1 MIRSRAG
8 IVDVTYLNTNGA
20 AINPAERYLS
30 VCDLTIRIGSQGP
43 ALVED
48 VSFDIARGETLAIV
62 GESGSGKSLTSLAVM
77 GLLPNVLNV
86 SSQSGVKIHDS
97 GQNKNLL
104 ELTDRQMRRV
114 RGGEIGM
121 IFQEPMTSLNPL
133 HSIEK
138 QLTEGLSLHQTAE
151 GQSVAQQLVQGFVSK
166 RISKIVTL
174 RSLLL
179 FVGALLAYVVITAGI
194 GVLRGQGALTWIEQ
208 PEGAVAIFLYALT
221 GLFSLLW
228 SLLWFVFAALLWI
241 GAIASKC
248 QSAHWQMGV
257 SEHPLI
263 WTQWAQRRMI

>member
-133 HSIEK
+133 FTIGNQIE
-138 QLTEGLSLHQTAE
+138 
-151 GQSVAQQLVQGFVSK
+151 
-166 RISKIVTL
+166 
-174 RSLLL
+174 
-179 FVGALLAYVVITAGI
+179 
-194 GVLRGQGALTWIEQ
+194 
-208 PEGAVAIFLYALT
+208 
-221 GLFSLLW
+221 
-228 SLLWFVFAALLWI
+228 
-241 GAIASKC
+241 
-248 QSAHWQMGV
+248 
-257 SEHPLI
+257 
-263 WTQWAQRRMI
+263 